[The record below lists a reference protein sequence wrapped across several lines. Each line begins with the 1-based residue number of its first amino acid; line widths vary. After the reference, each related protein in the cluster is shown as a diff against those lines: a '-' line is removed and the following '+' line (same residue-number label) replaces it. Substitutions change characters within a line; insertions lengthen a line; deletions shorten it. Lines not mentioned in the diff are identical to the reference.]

1 MSAAEIPSGGVP
13 ASAIHNRSAHAKP
26 PVTPRRGEPSDRFYK
41 NPKFFVRIYYKQRS
55 TSGGVAANA
64 RTPAANDWTENRSK
78 TLHFWNSRW
87 PRSRSVLVPKTIGP
101 HGF

>member
-41 NPKFFVRIYYKQRS
+41 NPKFFVRIYYKQRR
-55 TSGGVAANA
+55 TSGGGESQAEAGIDAHKGLGTGIVSD
-64 RTPAANDWTENRSK
+64 PAQ
-78 TLHFWNSRW
+78 
-87 PRSRSVLVPKTIGP
+87 
-101 HGF
+101 

>member
-41 NPKFFVRIYYKQRS
+41 NPKFFVRIYYKQRR
-55 TSGGVAANA
+55 TSGGGGRKTRSPFRPDAIRAGLGTGIVPD
-64 RTPAANDWTENRSK
+64 PAQ
-78 TLHFWNSRW
+78 
-87 PRSRSVLVPKTIGP
+87 
-101 HGF
+101 

>member
-41 NPKFFVRIYYKQRS
+41 NPKFFVRIYYKQRR
-55 TSGGVAANA
+55 TSGGGGRKTRSLFRPDAIRAGLGTGIVPD
-64 RTPAANDWTENRSK
+64 PAQ
-78 TLHFWNSRW
+78 
-87 PRSRSVLVPKTIGP
+87 
-101 HGF
+101 